1 MALIPQ
7 NLVSRAGDTMTGAL
21 NLGRHGLLAQM
32 PAIVTVNAG
41 GGADATTID
50 AGITAANAL
59 SPGSGNPVAIIVY
72 PGSYTSTSNVT
83 VPAWVSIVGLVPG
96 AATWTTVQGRG
107 PVVTFQGNQN
117 ITNINFNVWAGT
129 WYFGL
134 VTGSGT
140 VFRNCTMA
148 APGSGQT
155 SAGYTYVL
163 RCQMPQNP
171 SIQLID
177 CTLSGTTDVSGGAGT
192 TYGLWIPDYSGSGV
206 LVNIQNCEISA
217 TNGQTSNYA
226 IWTQNNVYGTIYQW
240 ISSAFIGTVSTSG
253 AIGYNC
259 AVTGSNSGLS
269 LNDNLLR
276 NAQTNTSSGTALQ
289 PSAAAGVPLL
299 LKGAASQSG
308 NLTEWRNSSNTLLS
322 SVDSAGNLALA
333 TGQKL
338 KVGTGTNASAGTA
351 TLVGGTVTVATTAVT
366 ASSLI
371 LVTPTSTGANSG
383 VLAVTAQAAGTSF
396 TVTSTNVL
404 DTSTFSWMIV
414 N

>member
-1 MALIPQ
+1 
-7 NLVSRAGDTMTGAL
+7 
-21 NLGRHGLLAQM
+21 
-32 PAIVTVNAG
+32 
-41 GGADATTID
+41 
-50 AGITAANAL
+50 
-59 SPGSGNPVAIIVY
+59 
-72 PGSYTSTSNVT
+72 
-83 VPAWVSIVGLVPG
+83 
-96 AATWTTVQGRG
+96 
-107 PVVTFQGNQN
+107 
-117 ITNINFNVWAGT
+117 
-129 WYFGL
+129 
-134 VTGSGT
+134 
-140 VFRNCTMA
+140 
-148 APGSGQT
+148 
-155 SAGYTYVL
+155 
-163 RCQMPQNP
+163 
-171 SIQLID
+171 
-177 CTLSGTTDVSGGAGT
+177 
-192 TYGLWIPDYSGSGV
+192 
-206 LVNIQNCEISA
+206 
-217 TNGQTSNYA
+217 
-226 IWTQNNVYGTIYQW
+226 
-240 ISSAFIGTVSTSG
+240 VSTSG

-322 SVDSAGNLALA
+322 SVDSAGNLALV

>member
-72 PGSYTSTSNVT
+72 PGSYTSTSVPVT

-96 AATWTTVQGRG
+96 AATWTTGQGRG

-117 ITNINFNVWAGT
+117 ITNINFYVWAGT

-192 TYGLWIPDYSGSGV
+192 TYGLWIPDYSGSGL

-226 IWTQNNVYGTIYQW
+226 IWTQYNVYGTAYQW

-322 SVDSAGNLALA
+322 QVNASGQLVLA
-333 TGQKL
+333 T
-338 KVGTGTNASAGTA
+338 SAGTPTGTPA
-351 TLVGGTVTVATTAVT
+351 NGTLVFDTVALKLWVYS
-366 ASSLI
+366 ASGWKS
-371 LVTPTSTGANSG
+371 VA
-383 VLAVTAQAAGTSF
+383 LA
-396 TVTSTNVL
+396 
-404 DTSTFSWMIV
+404 
-414 N
+414 